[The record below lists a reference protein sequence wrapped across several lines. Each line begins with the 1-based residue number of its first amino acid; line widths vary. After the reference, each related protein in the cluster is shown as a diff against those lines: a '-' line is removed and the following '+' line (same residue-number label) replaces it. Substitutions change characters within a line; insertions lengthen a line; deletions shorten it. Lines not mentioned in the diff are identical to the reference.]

1 MSKREGWKLMRSGG
15 DQVSWSK
22 SKIHPW
28 QFVCARTVEDVEDP
42 ELYSLGNT
50 PGRNVLAADAI
61 FELRFM
67 LEDKNAR
74 TALRHGSGERRCC
87 EAAANSDK
95 VKMCHVHRA
104 VGALQS
110 MFRRNLLSD
119 PENGTIVLSSARDS
133 LKRNLIGSK
142 PVAELPGREQSKERA
157 VNFRKQIDFQR

>member
-1 MSKREGWKLMRSGG
+1 MRKREGWKLMRSGG

-50 PGRNVLAADAI
+50 PGRNVLPSNAI

-95 VKMCHVHRA
+95 VKMCHAHRA
-104 VGALQS
+104 VGALKS

-119 PENGTIVLSSARDS
+119 PENGTIVLSSDCPPQGGTKFHRVHPQRCRAR
-133 LKRNLIGSK
+133 
-142 PVAELPGREQSKERA
+142 QRA
-157 VNFRKQIDFQR
+157 PLETCCGTTGKGTI

>member
-1 MSKREGWKLMRSGG
+1 MRSGG

-22 SKIHPW
+22 SKIHTW
-28 QFVCARTVEDVEDP
+28 QLVCARTAEDVKDP
-42 ELYSLGNT
+42 ELYGLGNT
-50 PGRNVLAADAI
+50 PGRNVLPSNAI

-95 VKMCHVHRA
+95 VEMCHAHRA
-104 VGALQS
+104 VGALKS

-119 PENGTIVLSSARDS
+119 PENGTIVLSSDCPR
-133 LKRNLIGSK
+133 
-142 PVAELPGREQSKERA
+142 QSETKSHRLETCCGTTG
-157 VNFRKQIDFQR
+157 KGTI